1 MVNPAD
7 RSSSIDESAD
17 DESPLEEIA
26 AGITIGLILTVAF
39 GLLALGVPWFWIAFP
54 IGFAGV
60 LPAVMG
66 LVKLYE
72 RRRHRQTAPG
82 GRRSEA
88 NSSDARDA
96 LETLRERYARGE
108 LTDEQFEQRLDRLLE
123 TETLEDVERRDRARG
138 DRDRDRDRDRG
149 RGRDRERERDSA
161 VELE

>member
-1 MVNPAD
+1 MANPAD
-7 RSSSIDESAD
+7 RSSDIDESAD
-17 DESPLEEIA
+17 DESPLEEIV
-26 AGITIGLILTVAF
+26 AGVTIGLILTVAF

-82 GRRSEA
+82 SRRSEA
-88 NSSDARDA
+88 SASDAKDA

-108 LTDEQFEQRLDRLLE
+108 LTDEQFERRLDRLLE
-123 TETLEDVERRDRARG
+123 TETLEDVERRSRARS
-138 DRDRDRDRDRG
+138 DRDRDRDHG
-149 RGRDRERERDSA
+149 RNRERERDPA
-161 VELE
+161 VELEES